1 MFSLAVRIGDYEVLD
16 ELGRGAMGV
25 VYRVRAREGGLA
37 ALKLLQKRDP
47 LAFGRFERERRL
59 LGTLGERDGFV
70 GLLDAGSSPAGPWLV
85 MPLVRGGT
93 LRHRLDQGPL
103 AVDETLSIGIALAS
117 ALGRAHERGIVH
129 RDVKPENVLFASSGR
144 PLLAD
149 LGLAKHFDPDAAGA
163 SLSVRLT
170 RAGVITGTA
179 AYMAPEQLG
188 DAASVGP
195 ASDVFALG
203 AVLFECL
210 AGRPAFEGKTVLEVL
225 SKLGSGTAGP
235 IGRADVPA
243 WLEATIRRTLV
254 REPLERFAD
263 GAALARALEQRGVP
277 SGASRARSARPLLL
291 GAAAGAAVLAGV
303 AFALRAGPPTAVEK
317 PRAVE
322 PPRKVEAK
330 ALPPPDADPP
340 ASPLSAL
347 DHARRGVELNER
359 GDWDR
364 AIVEHTRAIEL
375 DPTLG
380 EAWINRGRARF
391 AKDDF
396 DGEIADE
403 TRAIELD
410 PTVAIAWANRGS
422 ARAAK
427 GDLDGALAD
436 QTKALELDPR
446 IALIWSVRG
455 GLRDKKGDLEG
466 ALADLTHALELEPGL
481 VVAWRNRAAVRIH
494 MKDIEGVIADESR
507 VIELGA
513 AGPLDW
519 ANRGWARAKRSDW
532 DGALA
537 DATRALEL
545 DPGLSLARQ
554 TFGCAHFEKGDWKE
568 AIASDTKAL
577 ELDPRTVDS
586 WVRRGGARANSGDYE
601 GAISDETRAIELDP
615 KFAHAWEFRG
625 IARFN
630 LGDSQGAVADL
641 ERSLELY
648 AGKPDAARV
657 AALLYTA
664 RKRAR

>member
-1 MFSLAVRIGDYEVLD
+1 MFSLAVKIGAYEVLD

-59 LGTLGERDGFV
+59 LGTLGEREGFV

-85 MPLVRGGT
+85 MPLVPGGA
-93 LRHRLDQGPL
+93 LRQRLDQGPL

-129 RDVKPENVLFASSGR
+129 RDVKPENVLFTASGR
-144 PLLAD
+144 GLLAD

-225 SKLGSGTAGP
+225 TKLGSGTTGP
-235 IGRADVPA
+235 IGRVDVPA

-277 SGASRARSARPLLL
+277 GASGARSARPLLL
-291 GAAAGAAVLAGV
+291 GAAAGAAVLAGL
-303 AFALRAGPPTAVEK
+303 ALAPRTEPRLVETPRLVEK
-317 PRAVE
+317 PR
-322 PPRKVEAK
+322 VEARTGEV
-330 ALPPPDADPP
+330 AAADPP
-340 ASPLSAL
+340 ARPLSAL

-375 DPTLG
+375 DPTLA

-410 PTVAIAWANRGS
+410 PRLEAAWANRGS

-436 QTKALELDPR
+436 QTKALELDPS
-446 IALIWSVRG
+446 IALVWSVRG

-466 ALADLTHALELEPGL
+466 ALADLTRALELDPRL
-481 VVAWRNRAAVRIH
+481 AVAWRNRAAVRIN
-494 MKDIEGVIADESR
+494 MKDMEGVVADESR

-519 ANRGWARAKRSDW
+519 VNRGWGRGKLGDW

-545 DPGLSLARQ
+545 DPGLSIARQ
-554 TFGCAHFEKGDWKE
+554 TLGWALFEKGEWKE
-568 AIASDTKAL
+568 TIASDTKAL
-577 ELDPRTVDS
+577 ELDPLVVDS
-586 WVRRGGARANSGDYE
+586 WVRRGGARANSGDFE

-615 KFAHAWEFRG
+615 KLAHAWEFRG

-657 AALLYTA
+657 AALLETA